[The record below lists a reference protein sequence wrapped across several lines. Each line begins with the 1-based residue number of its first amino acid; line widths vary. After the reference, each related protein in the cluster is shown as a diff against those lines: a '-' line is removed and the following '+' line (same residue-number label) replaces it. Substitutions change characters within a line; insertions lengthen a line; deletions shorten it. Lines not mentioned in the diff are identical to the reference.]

1 MNTSSRPAFT
11 SVSPRRRPS
20 SHPLYDVASP
30 HLHMTLGCIPS
41 ASIIRNGRAWRY
53 IPPLPS
59 QNGLPCTSTPSVPGI
74 SAPRLQGLELA
85 SYILRFTVTDCEV
98 RYPYKQ
104 TLMLRIRVF
113 LMTCR
118 SNMCGKAA
126 CTTITSISMH
136 VRSCWRW
143 AAVLHQEL
151 WRSNTSNIVVCFAFY

>member
-1 MNTSSRPAFT
+1 VNTSSRPAFT

-59 QNGLPCTSTPSVPGI
+59 QNGLPCTSTPSMPGI

-85 SYILRFTVTDCEV
+85 SYILRFTVT
-98 RYPYKQ
+98 
-104 TLMLRIRVF
+104 
-113 LMTCR
+113 
-118 SNMCGKAA
+118 
-126 CTTITSISMH
+126 
-136 VRSCWRW
+136 
-143 AAVLHQEL
+143 VL
-151 WRSNTSNIVVCFAFY
+151 